1 MTQTTRKE
9 ESHVKSTTKE
19 HSFDFIKLLG
29 RQSHNFPL
37 KPNYFIKKEN
47 CFQSNV
53 ITLSY
58 QEFSLLE
65 RKVWLYCINQIE
77 RDPIVNN
84 LNQVFEIP
92 VKELNCNY
100 ARLQSLCDTITS
112 KKIYSAEKDGFG
124 IIVPFPEAKYYK
136 RKGVA
141 YVSLTMLSTV
151 IPYFIDLK
159 NKYTKFNLDIVLS
172 LKTVYSQRIFEIVMM
187 HTNGQRKNA
196 FEYQL
201 EELQQILGC
210 HYDNYA
216 DFKRRVM
223 EPAKQEI
230 KEKTGYEIE
239 YFETG
244 KLGRKVSEIQ
254 FMIFR
259 NGKLNVDKIK
269 DEIYEY
275 SIHDEKGI
283 VVYCHG
289 VLDKY
294 EFGKMQRKKI
304 MNDMK
309 LIRKFLLIHTRIME
323 GEINIKVNATAYM
336 AQSLGFGEN
345 RGFLKNR
352 KEAGDKKNK

>member
-1 MTQTTRKE
+1 MTRILPNDESNGKITTRE
-9 ESHVKSTTKE
+9 
-19 HSFDFIKLLG
+19 
-29 RQSHNFPL
+29 HNFNLIKSLGKPTHNFRS

-47 CFQSNV
+47 CFQSNI

-100 ARLQSLCDTITS
+100 SRLQGLCDTITS
-112 KKIYSAEKDGFG
+112 KKIYSPDKEGFG
-124 IIVPFPEAKYYK
+124 ILVPFPEARYYK

-141 YVSLTMLSTV
+141 YISLTMLSTV

-187 HTNGQRKNA
+187 HTNGHRKNA
-196 FEYQL
+196 FEYQIHD
-201 EELQQILGC
+201 LQQTLGC
-210 HYDNYA
+210 NYDNYA
-216 DFKRRVM
+216 DFKRRVLD
-223 EPAKQEI
+223 PAKQEI

-239 YFETG
+239 YYETG

-259 NGKLNVDKIK
+259 KGRMNVDKIK
-269 DEIYEY
+269 DEIYAY
-275 SIHDEKGI
+275 SVHDEKGI
-283 VVYCHG
+283 VAYCHEI
-289 VLDKY
+289 LDKY

-323 GEINIKVNATAYM
+323 GEIKIKISATAYM

-345 RGFLKNR
+345 RGFLRNR
-352 KEAGDKKNK
+352 I

>member
-1 MTQTTRKE
+1 
-9 ESHVKSTTKE
+9 
-19 HSFDFIKLLG
+19 
-29 RQSHNFPL
+29 
-37 KPNYFIKKEN
+37 
-47 CFQSNV
+47 
-53 ITLSY
+53 
-58 QEFSLLE
+58 
-65 RKVWLYCINQIE
+65 
-77 RDPIVNN
+77 
-84 LNQVFEIP
+84 
-92 VKELNCNY
+92 
-100 ARLQSLCDTITS
+100 
-112 KKIYSAEKDGFG
+112 
-124 IIVPFPEAKYYK
+124 
-136 RKGVA
+136 
-141 YVSLTMLSTV
+141 
-151 IPYFIDLK
+151 
-159 NKYTKFNLDIVLS
+159 
-172 LKTVYSQRIFEIVMM
+172 
-187 HTNGQRKNA
+187 
-196 FEYQL
+196 
-201 EELQQILGC
+201 
-210 HYDNYA
+210 
-216 DFKRRVM
+216 M